1 MLTVKTLH
9 IYYVYAANINSIAQ
23 YFFMNKFL
31 IILNLS
37 LILIS
42 SLSANDS
49 LEITTIEIQK
59 TYNISQRFPGK
70 ILPLNYSKL
79 AFEVAG
85 KIDSVNVDIGD
96 AVQQGDILAFL
107 DPSEMQ
113 ASLNQAIARYDLAD
127 QALKRFK
134 DLKEQGFIS
143 NQELDRA
150 SSDFLIA
157 KAQVDFY
164 SVKLEQTKIRAP
176 FDGFIQDRF
185 FDAGTVISP
194 GVAILE
200 IIDSTS
206 VEAHVSV
213 PTDVIEGLVIE
224 NEYNF
229 IINNKSYPARFKRF
243 TQMSN
248 QGSDNRL
255 CIFEFSTFINPGSIS
270 FLQLMRTKEKTGA
283 WVPLK
288 SLSQGTQGLWNLY
301 TVSKD
306 QRDRYQVAKEIVEL
320 IHVEGN
326 NAFITGTINNG
337 DMVVSGGAEQVI
349 DSEIL
354 RVN

>member
-1 MLTVKTLH
+1 
-9 IYYVYAANINSIAQ
+9 
-23 YFFMNKFL
+23 MNKFL
-31 IILNLS
+31 LTLGLF
-37 LILIS
+37 LITIS
-42 SLSANDS
+42 SLSANGS
-49 LEITTIEIQK
+49 LEITTLEIQK

-85 KIDSVNVDIGD
+85 KIDEVKVDIGD
-96 AVQQGDILAFL
+96 AVQKGDILAFL

-113 ASLNQAIARYDLAD
+113 ASLNQALARYDLAD
-127 QALKRFK
+127 QALKRFT
-134 DLKEQGFIS
+134 DLKQKGFIS

-176 FDGFIQDRF
+176 FNGFIQNRF
-185 FDAGTVISP
+185 FDPGTVTSP
-194 GVAILE
+194 GIAILE
-200 IIDSTS
+200 VIDSTS

-213 PTDVIEGLVIE
+213 PSGVIDGLIIGQ
-224 NEYNF
+224 EYNF
-229 IINNKSYPARFKRF
+229 IINDKIHSAQFKRF
-243 TQMSN
+243 TQMSS

-270 FLQLMRTKEKTGA
+270 FLQLMQIKEKTGA

-288 SLSQGTQGLWNLY
+288 SLSQGTQGLWNVY
-301 TVSKD
+301 TVSTD
-306 QRDRYQVAKEIVEL
+306 QKNQYQVSKEIVEL

-326 NAFITGTINNG
+326 NAYISGTINTG

>member
-1 MLTVKTLH
+1 
-9 IYYVYAANINSIAQ
+9 
-23 YFFMNKFL
+23 MNKFL
-31 IILNLS
+31 LALGLF
-37 LILIS
+37 LITIS
-42 SLSANDS
+42 SLSANGS
-49 LEITTIEIQK
+49 LEITTLEIQK

-85 KIDSVNVDIGD
+85 KIDEVKVDIGD
-96 AVQQGDILAFL
+96 AVQKGDILAFL

-113 ASLNQAIARYDLAD
+113 ASLNQALARYDLAD

-134 DLKEQGFIS
+134 DLKEKGFIS

-176 FDGFIQDRF
+176 FNGFIQNRF
-185 FDAGTVISP
+185 FDPGTVTSP
-194 GVAILE
+194 GIAILE
-200 IIDSTS
+200 VIDSTS

-213 PTDVIEGLVIE
+213 PSGVIDGLIIGQ
-224 NEYNF
+224 EYNF
-229 IINNKSYPARFKRF
+229 IINDKIHSAQFKRF
-243 TQMSN
+243 TQMSS

-270 FLQLMRTKEKTGA
+270 FLQLMQIKEKTGA

-288 SLSQGTQGLWNLY
+288 SLSQGTQGLWNVY
-301 TVSKD
+301 TVSTD
-306 QRDRYQVAKEIVEL
+306 QKNQYQVSKEIVEL

-326 NAFITGTINNG
+326 NAYISGTINTG

>member
-1 MLTVKTLH
+1 
-9 IYYVYAANINSIAQ
+9 
-23 YFFMNKFL
+23 MNKFL
-31 IILNLS
+31 LTLGLF
-37 LILIS
+37 LITIN
-42 SLSANDS
+42 SLSANGS
-49 LEITTIEIQK
+49 LEITTLEIQK

-85 KIDSVNVDIGD
+85 KIDEVKVDIGD
-96 AVQQGDILAFL
+96 AVQKGDILAFL

-113 ASLNQAIARYDLAD
+113 ASLNQALARYDLAD
-127 QALKRFK
+127 QALKRFT
-134 DLKEQGFIS
+134 DLKEKGFIS

-176 FDGFIQDRF
+176 FNGFIQNRF
-185 FDAGTVISP
+185 FDPGTVTSP
-194 GVAILE
+194 GIAILE
-200 IIDSTS
+200 VIDSTS
-206 VEAHVSV
+206 VEAHVSL
-213 PTDVIEGLVIE
+213 PSGVIDGLIIGQ
-224 NEYNF
+224 EYNF
-229 IINNKSYPARFKRF
+229 IINDKIHSAQFKRF
-243 TQMSN
+243 TQMSS

-270 FLQLMRTKEKTGA
+270 FLQLTQIKEKTGA

-288 SLSQGTQGLWNLY
+288 SLSQGTQGLWNVY
-301 TVSKD
+301 TVSTD
-306 QRDRYQVAKEIVEL
+306 QKNQYQVSKEIVEL

-326 NAFITGTINNG
+326 NAYISGTINTG

>member
-1 MLTVKTLH
+1 
-9 IYYVYAANINSIAQ
+9 
-23 YFFMNKFL
+23 MNKFL
-31 IILNLS
+31 
-37 LILIS
+37 LILGLFLIMIS
-42 SLSANDS
+42 SLSANGS
-49 LEITTIEIQK
+49 LEITTLEIQK

-85 KIDSVNVDIGD
+85 KIDEVKVDIGD
-96 AVQQGDILAFL
+96 AVQKGDILAFL

-113 ASLNQAIARYDLAD
+113 ASLNQAVARYDLAD
-127 QALKRFK
+127 QALKRFT
-134 DLKEQGFIS
+134 DLKKKGFIS

-176 FDGFIQDRF
+176 FNGFIQNRF
-185 FDAGTVISP
+185 FDSGTVTSP
-194 GVAILE
+194 GIAILE
-200 IIDSTS
+200 VIDSS
-206 VEAHVSV
+206 GVEAHVSL
-213 PTDVIEGLVIE
+213 PSDVIDGLIIGQ
-224 NEYNF
+224 EYNF
-229 IINNKSYPARFKRF
+229 VINDKIHSAQFKRF
-243 TQMSN
+243 TQMSS

-255 CIFEFSTFINPGSIS
+255 CIFEFSAFINPGSIS
-270 FLQLMRTKEKTGA
+270 FLKLTQTKEKTGA

-288 SLSQGTQGLWNLY
+288 SLSQGTQGLWNVY
-301 TVSKD
+301 TVSTD
-306 QRDRYQVAKEIVEL
+306 QKNQYQVSKEIVEL

-326 NAFITGTINNG
+326 NAYISGTVNTG